1 MADDHFAPLRN
12 AISLS
17 VSYERLAVRRNGVEA
32 RLRLQTSISPWR
44 KLWPSIFA
52 MEAIFPAP
60 KACEGD
66 ARHRITTTER
76 RKIKGVLLDKDIVN

>member
-1 MADDHFAPLRN
+1 
-12 AISLS
+12 
-17 VSYERLAVRRNGVEA
+17 
-32 RLRLQTSISPWR
+32 
-44 KLWPSIFA
+44 

-76 RKIKGVLLDKDIVN
+76 RKIKGVLLDKDIMN